1 MNTFSKKQDSREFEN
16 ESHIVRKKKAEAKK
30 QTVKNFRDR
39 TQFVE
44 HVDEDEEYDIEEY
57 ARYIK

>member
-1 MNTFSKKQDSREFEN
+1 MKNFNPAKDTRDFEN

-30 QTVKNFRDR
+30 HTIKNYRDK
-39 TQFVE
+39 TQFV
-44 HVDEDEEYDIEEY
+44 DNIDDEEFDINDY